1 METKEKIKVLQIG
14 AKDGTSLATLYQQE
28 NSRCGKD
35 CSPEVVERDKFA
47 EWERTFH
54 RDRFG
59 KSE

>member
-1 METKEKIKVLQIG
+1 METKEKIKVFIVCIC
-14 AKDGTSLATLYQQE
+14 KRSRK
-28 NSRCGKD
+28 RCGKN